1 MIFLTILIFTEF
13 GFLYFP
19 EDFYMFDVENGES
32 TCSSM
37 LHCFLTILALG
48 PRSSGSIGDVM
59 IDISY
64 KENTKFFVRYFFDL
78 TIFVIVNIILM
89 NVIFG
94 IIIDTFAELRDK
106 KKYIDHDI

>member
-1 MIFLTILIFTEF
+1 
-13 GFLYFP
+13 
-19 EDFYMFDVENGES
+19 
-32 TCSSM
+32 
-37 LHCFLTILALG
+37 
-48 PRSSGSIGDVM
+48 M